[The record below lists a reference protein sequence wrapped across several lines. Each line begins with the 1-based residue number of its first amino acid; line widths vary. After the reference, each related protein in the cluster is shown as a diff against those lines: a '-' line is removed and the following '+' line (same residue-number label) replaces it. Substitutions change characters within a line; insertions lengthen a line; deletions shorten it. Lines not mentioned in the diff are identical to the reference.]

1 MYLFNFKKLATPNVN
16 NVSILSDYTLPNGCE
31 VFFISEVLFVS
42 EAVVSRLH
50 QMHKDKETP
59 PLLAFPWFGAQ
70 FLSHSF
76 LALER
81 DSRFT
86 QITRF
91 LFTEYYFSLTRV
103 LFKFYRV

>member
-1 MYLFNFKKLATPNVN
+1 MICLLEFFILFFMIPTHSAASPTVN
-16 NVSILSDYTLPNGCE
+16 NVTILADFTLPNGNE
-31 VFFISEVLFVS
+31 VFLISEVLFVS
-42 EAVVSRLH
+42 EAVVSKLH
-50 QMHKDKETP
+50 QMHRDKETP

-86 QITRF
+86 QITRW
-91 LFTEYYFSLTRV
+91 
-103 LFKFYRV
+103 